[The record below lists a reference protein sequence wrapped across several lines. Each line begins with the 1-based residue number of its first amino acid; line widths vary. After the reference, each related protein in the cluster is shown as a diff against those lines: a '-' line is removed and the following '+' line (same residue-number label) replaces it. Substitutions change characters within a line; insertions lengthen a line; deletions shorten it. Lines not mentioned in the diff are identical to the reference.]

1 MRFLLR
7 PGWLAF
13 IALVVGFAVACYTLL
28 APWQFGR
35 EEQREAQERAIATA
49 DATPPVPLAEL
60 VPPGAAVTPELE
72 WRQVT
77 VTGTYLAE
85 AEALVRLRT
94 LDSKAA
100 VEVLTPM
107 RLDDGRVV
115 AVDRGLAPLHGRRR
129 GAGVPRG
136 ARRHGHGDGAAA
148 RGPARPVG
156 STGRARCGGRRSST
170 RADSAVLGA
179 TAGLDL
185 VSGILQLPADQP
197 GVLAPAPVGPT
208 VADAAP
214 FTNFSYALQWLT
226 FGLIA
231 LVALG
236 YFIRL
241 EMLQRRG
248 GGAAGPAGR
257 SVRRALAGDDIA
269 DGRRWTRRRAG
280 RPGGP
285 ARPLLTRLPRSAA
298 PQRSG
303 RPPSWPQVTGRWL
316 SWHGE
321 PPTER
326 CGYDSGETGRRHTD
340 QPGQP
345 RRPPQVGRPRRRAVA
360 EPRALLR
367 AVGVHRAPA
376 ERDAER
382 TRGRRLH
389 RPGVRTRVRCPVPSP
404 APAGT
409 RAGEPPTAGATAAV
423 SSAHT
428 RAGSRFATSSSRAA
442 AQPNRAYRGER
453 CPTIASSVFT
463 AR

>member
-13 IALVVGFAVACYTLL
+13 IALVVGFAAACYTLL

-35 EEQREAQERAIATA
+35 EKQREAQEQAIATA
-49 DATPPVPLAEL
+49 DATPAVPLAEL
-60 VPPGAAVTPELE
+60 VPPGSAVTPELE

-115 AVDRGLAPLHGRRR
+115 AVDRGLAPLTDSGAVPAYPAAPGGTVTVTARLRADQHDPSDRPVVR
-129 GAGVPRG
+129 GAGAPQLYG
-136 ARRHGHGDGAAA
+136 
-148 RGPARPVG
+148 
-156 STGRARCGGRRSST
+156 
-170 RADSAVLGA
+170 ADSAVLGA

-185 VSGILQLPADQP
+185 VAGILQLPADQP

-241 EMLQRRG
+241 ELLQRRG
-248 GGAAGPAGR
+248 SGHR
-257 SVRRALAGDDIA
+257 SRRAELRRALAGDDIA
-269 DGRRWTRRRAG
+269 DGRPVDSTESRAD
-280 RPGGP
+280 GP
-285 ARPLLTRLPRSAA
+285 AVPPGRS
-298 PQRSG
+298 
-303 RPPSWPQVTGRWL
+303 
-316 SWHGE
+316 
-321 PPTER
+321 
-326 CGYDSGETGRRHTD
+326 
-340 QPGQP
+340 
-345 RRPPQVGRPRRRAVA
+345 
-360 EPRALLR
+360 
-367 AVGVHRAPA
+367 
-376 ERDAER
+376 
-382 TRGRRLH
+382 
-389 RPGVRTRVRCPVPSP
+389 
-404 APAGT
+404 
-409 RAGEPPTAGATAAV
+409 
-423 SSAHT
+423 
-428 RAGSRFATSSSRAA
+428 
-442 AQPNRAYRGER
+442 
-453 CPTIASSVFT
+453 
-463 AR
+463 